1 MEKLQLIH
9 SLKHWCD
16 LIWEYNQ
23 TIGKIY
29 VYRDKLAI
37 KLENNWYDPA
47 ELDRIIRQEYRF
59 EISRSDSFFSADS
72 VPEMVQKNT
81 RLQEFD
87 LWFCQKNRD
96 LIWYNMRIEKL
107 NQDSWIITGYN
118 KSTEM
123 KERSMYRALR
133 NSFESILSTDVKTR
147 RYLVNYS
154 TFPVPNR
161 LQEHD
166 YDSSV
171 SDYVRKYVYDED
183 KEQIIRALSLDTVM
197 EKLQTQ
203 EDYSVFITVRQRDGS
218 LSYKRVIHNYYDDTH
233 QRITT
238 SRLDI
243 SAIVNRYE
251 AKIAEIRRENSIDAL
266 TGVYNR
272 NYYEKNIRGT
282 SLQGFVAMLDLDNLK
297 LCNDHFGHSAGDS
310 VLKKLAE
317 VIKAELR
324 SGDKLIRFGGD
335 EFLLLAQD
343 CPDDEFAQLL
353 LRIQTKVSEAAVPG
367 FPGLFLSVS
376 IGGTRVAGS
385 SSSEAVMRA
394 DQMMYMAKAHKNLVI
409 TDRFM
414 LQNGKDGIARLKKE
428 QVLRQILIVD
438 DSDMNRAMLREILKD
453 NYSILEASNGAECLS
468 CVKHMGSSLSLILLD
483 LNMPEM
489 DGFEVLAE
497 LSRLGYMDDIPV
509 IIISGTDSTADICR
523 AYDLGATD
531 YIHRPFNTQVIYRRV
546 SNTITLMAKQRRMA
560 ELVNRQ
566 IDRTTKQQELMVD
579 FLSRIIGYRSG
590 ESNPHFANISTLSA
604 LLLQALQKRKN
615 HYGLTEQDCQL
626 IATAA
631 VFHDVGK
638 IGIPES
644 ILLKPGKLTAK
655 EFEVMKTHTLIGDNL
670 IKSLEIYHD
679 EPLLQMAAQICR
691 WHHER
696 YDGGGYPDG
705 LKGEEIPICAQV
717 VSIADAYDALMS
729 ARPYKPAFSSEK
741 AIQMILNGECGV
753 FNPVLVDC
761 LLEVVSQQ
769 KTGKEGTPPPEKF
782 IHSPGW
788 FGPKH
793 SHLFGLGDVRKE
805 PSV

>member
-1 MEKLQLIH
+1 MEKLQLIQ

-72 VPEMVQKNT
+72 VPEIVQKNT

-154 TFPVPNR
+154 TFPVPDR
-161 LQEHD
+161 LQEYD

-197 EKLQTQ
+197 EKLRTQ

-367 FPGLFLSVS
+367 FPGLSLSVS

-428 QVLRQILIVD
+428 QVLQQILIVD

-453 NYSILEASNGAECLS
+453 NYSILEAGNGVECLS
-468 CVKHMGSSLSLILLD
+468 CVEHMGSSLSLILLD

-566 IDRTTKQQELMVD
+566 IDRATKQQELMVD

-717 VSIADAYDALMS
+717 VSIADVYDALMS

-769 KTGKEGTPPPEKF
+769 KTGKEGTPPPKNLSTAPGG
-782 IHSPGW
+782 SPLNTLTFSG
-788 FGPKH
+788 
-793 SHLFGLGDVRKE
+793 
-805 PSV
+805 SVM

>member
-133 NSFESILSTDVKTR
+133 NSFESILSTDVNTR
-147 RYLVNYS
+147 RYLVSYS
-154 TFPVPNR
+154 TFPVPDR
-161 LQEHD
+161 LQEYD

-282 SLQGFVAMLDLDNLK
+282 SLQGFVAMLDLNNLK

-343 CPDDEFAQLL
+343 CPDDEFEQLL

-367 FPGLFLSVS
+367 FPGLSLSVS

-414 LQNGKDGIARLKKE
+414 LQNGKDGIARLEKE
-428 QVLRQILIVD
+428 QVLQQILIVD

-453 NYSILEASNGAECLS
+453 NYSILEASNGVECLS
-468 CVKHMGSSLSLILLD
+468 CVEHMGPSLSLILLD

-717 VSIADAYDALMS
+717 VSIADAYDALMG

-769 KTGKEGTPPPEKF
+769 KTGKEGTPPPKNL
-782 IHSPGW
+782 STVPG
-788 FGPKH
+788 G
-793 SHLFGLGDVRKE
+793 
-805 PSV
+805 SVLNTPIFSGSVM

>member
-23 TIGKIY
+23 AIGKIY

-47 ELDRIIRQEYRF
+47 ELDRIIRQEYHF

-133 NSFESILSTDVKTR
+133 NSFESILSTDVNTR
-147 RYLVNYS
+147 RYLVSYS
-154 TFPVPNR
+154 TFPVPDR
-161 LQEHD
+161 LQEYD

-367 FPGLFLSVS
+367 FPGLSLSVS

-414 LQNGKDGIARLKKE
+414 LQNGKDGIARLEKE
-428 QVLRQILIVD
+428 QVLQQILIVD

-453 NYSILEASNGAECLS
+453 NYSILEAGNGVECLS
-468 CVKHMGSSLSLILLD
+468 CVEHMGSSLSLILLD

-523 AYDLGATD
+523 TYDLGATD

-566 IDRTTKQQELMVD
+566 IDRATKQQELMVD

-615 HYGLTEQDCQL
+615 HYGLTQQDCQL

-717 VSIADAYDALMS
+717 VSIADVYDALMS

-769 KTGKEGTPPPEKF
+769 KTEKKDPPPPKNL
-782 IHSPGW
+782 STDPG
-788 FGPKH
+788 GSTLSTPIL
-793 SHLFGLGDVRKE
+793 SA
-805 PSV
+805 SVM

>member
-1 MEKLQLIH
+1 MEKLQLIQ

-23 TIGKIY
+23 AIGKIY

-59 EISRSDSFFSADS
+59 EVSRSDSFFSADS

-96 LIWYNMRIEKL
+96 LIWYNMRMEKL

-154 TFPVPNR
+154 TFPVPDR
-161 LQEHD
+161 LQEYD

-343 CPDDEFAQLL
+343 CPDDEFEQLL

-367 FPGLFLSVS
+367 FPGLSLSVS

-414 LQNGKDGIARLKKE
+414 LQNGKDGIARLEKE
-428 QVLRQILIVD
+428 QVLQQILIVD

-453 NYSILEASNGAECLS
+453 NYSILEAGNGVECLS
-468 CVKHMGSSLSLILLD
+468 CVEHMGPSLSLILLD

-497 LSRLGYMDDIPV
+497 LSKLGYMDDIPV

-566 IDRTTKQQELMVD
+566 IDRATKQQELMVD

-769 KTGKEGTPPPEKF
+769 KTGKEGTPPPKNLSTAPGG
-782 IHSPGW
+782 SPLNTLTFSG
-788 FGPKH
+788 
-793 SHLFGLGDVRKE
+793 
-805 PSV
+805 SVM

>member
-23 TIGKIY
+23 AIGKIY

-96 LIWYNMRIEKL
+96 LVWYNMRIEKL

-147 RYLVNYS
+147 RYLVSYS

-161 LQEHD
+161 LQEYD

-171 SDYVRKYVYDED
+171 SDYVRKHVYDED

-367 FPGLFLSVS
+367 FPGLSLSVS

-414 LQNGKDGIARLKKE
+414 LQNGKDGIARLEKE
-428 QVLRQILIVD
+428 QVLQQILIVD

-453 NYSILEASNGAECLS
+453 NYSILEAGNGVECLS
-468 CVKHMGSSLSLILLD
+468 CVEHMGSSLSLILLD

-566 IDRTTKQQELMVD
+566 IDRATKQQELMVD

-644 ILLKPGKLTAK
+644 ILLKPGKLTAE

-717 VSIADAYDALMS
+717 VSIADVYDALTS

-769 KTGKEGTPPPEKF
+769 KTGKEGTPPPKNL
-782 IHSPGW
+782 STAPG
-788 FGPKH
+788 G
-793 SHLFGLGDVRKE
+793 
-805 PSV
+805 SVLNTLTFSGSVM

>member
-1 MEKLQLIH
+1 MEKLQLIQ

-133 NSFESILSTDVKTR
+133 NSFESILSTDVNTR
-147 RYLVNYS
+147 RYLVSYS
-154 TFPVPNR
+154 TFPVPDR
-161 LQEHD
+161 LQEYD

-197 EKLQTQ
+197 EKLRTQ

-343 CPDDEFAQLL
+343 CPDDEFEQLL

-367 FPGLFLSVS
+367 FPGLSLSVS

-414 LQNGKDGIARLKKE
+414 LQNGKDGIARLEKE
-428 QVLRQILIVD
+428 QVLQQILIVD

-453 NYSILEASNGAECLS
+453 NYSILEAGNGVECLS
-468 CVKHMGSSLSLILLD
+468 CVEHMGPSLSLILLD

-497 LSRLGYMDDIPV
+497 LSKLGYMDDIPV

-615 HYGLTEQDCQL
+615 HYGLTERDCQL

-717 VSIADAYDALMS
+717 VSIADAYDALMG

-761 LLEVVSQQ
+761 LLEVASQQ
-769 KTGKEGTPPPEKF
+769 KTEKEGTPPPKNL
-782 IHSPGW
+782 STVPGGSILNTPI
-788 FGPKH
+788 FSG
-793 SHLFGLGDVRKE
+793 
-805 PSV
+805 SVM

>member
-1 MEKLQLIH
+1 MEKLQLIQ

-23 TIGKIY
+23 AIGKIY

-47 ELDRIIRQEYRF
+47 ELDRIIRQEYHF
-59 EISRSDSFFSADS
+59 EINRSDSFFSADS
-72 VPEMVQKNT
+72 VPEMAQKNT

-133 NSFESILSTDVKTR
+133 NSFESILSTDVNTR

-171 SDYVRKYVYDED
+171 SDYVRKHVYDED

-367 FPGLFLSVS
+367 FLGLSLSVS

-428 QVLRQILIVD
+428 QVLQQILIVD

-453 NYSILEASNGAECLS
+453 NYSILEAGNGAECLS
-468 CVKHMGSSLSLILLD
+468 CVEHMGSSLSLILLD

-717 VSIADAYDALMS
+717 VSIADVYDALMS

-769 KTGKEGTPPPEKF
+769 KTGKEGTPPRKIYPQ
-782 IHSPGW
+782 PRV
-788 FGPKH
+788 
-793 SHLFGLGDVRKE
+793 VR
-805 PSV
+805 P

>member
-23 TIGKIY
+23 AIEKIY

-133 NSFESILSTDVKTR
+133 NSFESILSTDVNTR

-154 TFPVPNR
+154 TFPVPDR
-161 LQEHD
+161 LQEYD

-171 SDYVRKYVYDED
+171 SDYVRKHVYDED

-367 FPGLFLSVS
+367 FPGLSLSVS

-428 QVLRQILIVD
+428 QVLQQILIVD

-453 NYSILEASNGAECLS
+453 NYSILEAGNGVECLS
-468 CVKHMGSSLSLILLD
+468 CVEHMGSSLSLILLD

-566 IDRTTKQQELMVD
+566 IDRATKQQELMVD

-644 ILLKPGKLTAK
+644 ILLKPGKLTAE

-717 VSIADAYDALMS
+717 VSIADVYDALTS

-761 LLEVVSQQ
+761 LLEVASQQ
-769 KTGKEGTPPPEKF
+769 KTEKEGTPPPKNL
-782 IHSPGW
+782 STVPGGSILNTPI
-788 FGPKH
+788 FSG
-793 SHLFGLGDVRKE
+793 
-805 PSV
+805 SVM

>member
-1 MEKLQLIH
+1 MEKLQLIQ

-37 KLENNWYDPA
+37 KLENNWYDPV

-59 EISRSDSFFSADS
+59 EVSRSDSFFSADS

-107 NQDSWIITGYN
+107 YQDSWIITGYN

-133 NSFESILSTDVKTR
+133 NSFESILSTDVNTR
-147 RYLVNYS
+147 RYLVSYS
-154 TFPVPNR
+154 TFPVPDR
-161 LQEHD
+161 LQEYD

-251 AKIAEIRRENSIDAL
+251 AKIAEIRQENSIDAL

-343 CPDDEFAQLL
+343 CPDDEFEQLL

-367 FPGLFLSVS
+367 FPGLSLSVS

-414 LQNGKDGIARLKKE
+414 LQNGKDGIARLEKE
-428 QVLRQILIVD
+428 QVLQQILIVD

-453 NYSILEASNGAECLS
+453 NYSILEVGNGVECLS
-468 CVKHMGSSLSLILLD
+468 CVEHMGPSLSLILLD

-615 HYGLTEQDCQL
+615 HYGLTERDCQL

-717 VSIADAYDALMS
+717 VSIADAYDALMG

-769 KTGKEGTPPPEKF
+769 KTGKEGTPPPK
-782 IHSPGW
+782 ILSTAPG
-788 FGPKH
+788 G
-793 SHLFGLGDVRKE
+793 
-805 PSV
+805 SVLNTLTFSGSVM

>member
-1 MEKLQLIH
+1 MEKLQLIQ

-23 TIGKIY
+23 AIGKIY

-133 NSFESILSTDVKTR
+133 NSFESILSTDVNTR
-147 RYLVNYS
+147 RYLVSYS
-154 TFPVPNR
+154 TFPVPDR
-161 LQEHD
+161 LQEYD

-197 EKLQTQ
+197 EKLRTQ

-343 CPDDEFAQLL
+343 CPDDEFEQLL

-367 FPGLFLSVS
+367 FPGLSLSVS

-428 QVLRQILIVD
+428 QVLQQILIVD

-453 NYSILEASNGAECLS
+453 NYSILEAGNGVECLS
-468 CVKHMGSSLSLILLD
+468 CVEHMGSSLSLILLD

-566 IDRTTKQQELMVD
+566 IDRATKQQELMVD

-615 HYGLTEQDCQL
+615 HYGLTERDCQL

-717 VSIADAYDALMS
+717 VSIADVYDALTS

-761 LLEVVSQQ
+761 LLEVASQQ
-769 KTGKEGTPPPEKF
+769 KTEKEGTPPEKF

-788 FGPKH
+788 FDPKH

>member
-1 MEKLQLIH
+1 MEKLQLIQ

-23 TIGKIY
+23 AIGKIY

-59 EISRSDSFFSADS
+59 EISCSDSFFSADS

-133 NSFESILSTDVKTR
+133 NSFESILSTDVNTR

-197 EKLQTQ
+197 EKLRTQ
-203 EDYSVFITVRQRDGS
+203 DDYSVFITVRQRDGS

-367 FPGLFLSVS
+367 FPGLSLSVS

-428 QVLRQILIVD
+428 QVLQQILIVD

-453 NYSILEASNGAECLS
+453 NYSILEASNGVECLS
-468 CVKHMGSSLSLILLD
+468 CVEHMGSSLSLILLD

-753 FNPVLVDC
+753 FNPLLIEC
-761 LLEVVSQQ
+761 LKELQETLRRELEVAPFDAKREKAPGDGK
-769 KTGKEGTPPPEKF
+769 KTVESKE
-782 IHSPGW
+782 
-788 FGPKH
+788 
-793 SHLFGLGDVRKE
+793 
-805 PSV
+805 

>member
-1 MEKLQLIH
+1 MEKLQLIQ

-133 NSFESILSTDVKTR
+133 NSFESILSTDVNTR
-147 RYLVNYS
+147 RYLVSYS
-154 TFPVPNR
+154 TFPVPDR
-161 LQEHD
+161 LQEYD

-367 FPGLFLSVS
+367 FPGLSLSVS

-428 QVLRQILIVD
+428 QVLQQILIVD

-453 NYSILEASNGAECLS
+453 NYSILEAGNGVECLS
-468 CVKHMGSSLSLILLD
+468 CVEHMGPSLSLILLD

-717 VSIADAYDALMS
+717 VSIADAYDALMG

-769 KTGKEGTPPPEKF
+769 KTGKEGTPPPKNLSTAPGG
-782 IHSPGW
+782 SPLNTLTFSG
-788 FGPKH
+788 
-793 SHLFGLGDVRKE
+793 
-805 PSV
+805 SVM

>member
-23 TIGKIY
+23 AIEKIY

-47 ELDRIIRQEYRF
+47 ELDRIVRQEYHF
-59 EISRSDSFFSADS
+59 EINRSSSSFIADS
-72 VPEMVQKNT
+72 LPKMVQKNT
-81 RLQEFD
+81 RLKEFD
-87 LWFCQKNRD
+87 LWFCQNNSD
-96 LIWYNMRIEKL
+96 LIWYNMRMEKL
-107 NQDSWIITGYN
+107 DQDSWIITGYN
-118 KSTEM
+118 KSTEI

-154 TFPVPNR
+154 IFPVPNR
-161 LQEHD
+161 LQEYD

-197 EKLQTQ
+197 EKLRTQ
-203 EDYSVFITVRQRDGS
+203 EDYSVFITERQRDGS
-218 LSYKRVIHNYYDDTH
+218 LSYKRIIHNYYDDTH

-343 CPDDEFAQLL
+343 CPDDEFEQLL

-367 FPGLFLSVS
+367 FPGLSLSVS

-394 DQMMYMAKAHKNLVI
+394 DQMMYMAKSHKNLVI

-414 LQNGKDGIARLKKE
+414 LQNGKDGIARLEKE
-428 QVLRQILIVD
+428 QVLQQILIVD

-453 NYSILEASNGAECLS
+453 NYSILEAGNGVECLS
-468 CVKHMGSSLSLILLD
+468 CVEHMGPSLSLILLD

-566 IDRTTKQQELMVD
+566 IDRATKQQELMVD

-590 ESNPHFANISTLSA
+590 ESNPHFANISILSA

-615 HYGLTEQDCQL
+615 HYGLTEHDCQL

-769 KTGKEGTPPPEKF
+769 KTGKEGTPPPKNL
-782 IHSPGW
+782 STAPG
-788 FGPKH
+788 G
-793 SHLFGLGDVRKE
+793 
-805 PSV
+805 SVLNTLTFSGSVM

>member
-1 MEKLQLIH
+1 MEKLQLIQ

-23 TIGKIY
+23 AIGKIY

-87 LWFCQKNRD
+87 LWFCQKNSD

-133 NSFESILSTDVKTR
+133 NSFESILSTDVNTR

-161 LQEHD
+161 LQEYD

-367 FPGLFLSVS
+367 FPGLSLSVS

-428 QVLRQILIVD
+428 QVLQQILIVD

-468 CVKHMGSSLSLILLD
+468 CVEHMGTSLSLILLD

-566 IDRTTKQQELMVD
+566 IDRATKQQELMVD

-717 VSIADAYDALMS
+717 VSIADVYDALMS

-769 KTGKEGTPPPEKF
+769 KTGKEGTPPPKNL
-782 IHSPGW
+782 STAPG
-788 FGPKH
+788 G
-793 SHLFGLGDVRKE
+793 
-805 PSV
+805 SVLNTLTFSGSVM

>member
-1 MEKLQLIH
+1 MEKLQLIQ

-96 LIWYNMRIEKL
+96 LVWYNMRMEKL

-133 NSFESILSTDVKTR
+133 NSFESILSTDVNTR
-147 RYLVNYS
+147 RYLVSYS
-154 TFPVPNR
+154 TFPVPDR
-161 LQEHD
+161 LQEYD

-367 FPGLFLSVS
+367 FPGLSLSVS

-428 QVLRQILIVD
+428 QVLQQILIVD

-453 NYSILEASNGAECLS
+453 NYSILEAGNGVECLS
-468 CVKHMGSSLSLILLD
+468 CVEHMGSSLSLILLD

-566 IDRTTKQQELMVD
+566 IDRATKQQELMVD

-644 ILLKPGKLTAK
+644 ILLKPGKLTAE

-717 VSIADAYDALMS
+717 VSIADVYDALTS

-761 LLEVVSQQ
+761 LLEVASQQ
-769 KTGKEGTPPPEKF
+769 KTEKEGTPPPKNL
-782 IHSPGW
+782 STAPG
-788 FGPKH
+788 G
-793 SHLFGLGDVRKE
+793 
-805 PSV
+805 SVLNTLTFSGSVM

>member
-133 NSFESILSTDVKTR
+133 NSFESILSTDVNTR
-147 RYLVNYS
+147 RYLVSYS
-154 TFPVPNR
+154 TFPVPDR
-161 LQEHD
+161 LQEYD

-197 EKLQTQ
+197 EKLRTQ

-367 FPGLFLSVS
+367 FPGLSLSVS

-428 QVLRQILIVD
+428 QVLQQILIVD

-453 NYSILEASNGAECLS
+453 NYSILEAGNGVECLS
-468 CVKHMGSSLSLILLD
+468 CVEHMGSSLSLILLD

-566 IDRTTKQQELMVD
+566 IDRATKQQELMVD

-717 VSIADAYDALMS
+717 VSIADVYDALTS

-769 KTGKEGTPPPEKF
+769 KTGKEGTPPPKNL
-782 IHSPGW
+782 STAPG
-788 FGPKH
+788 G
-793 SHLFGLGDVRKE
+793 
-805 PSV
+805 SVLNTLTFSGSVM

>member
-1 MEKLQLIH
+1 MRENECMEKLQLIQ

-133 NSFESILSTDVKTR
+133 NSFESILSTDVNTR
-147 RYLVNYS
+147 RYLVSYS
-154 TFPVPNR
+154 TFPVPDR
-161 LQEHD
+161 LQEYD

-367 FPGLFLSVS
+367 FPGLSLSVS

-428 QVLRQILIVD
+428 QVLQQILIVD

-453 NYSILEASNGAECLS
+453 NYSILEAGNGVECLS
-468 CVKHMGSSLSLILLD
+468 CVEHMGSSLSLILLD

-566 IDRTTKQQELMVD
+566 IDRATKQQELMVD

-717 VSIADAYDALMS
+717 VSIADAYDALMG

-761 LLEVVSQQ
+761 LLEVASQQ
-769 KTGKEGTPPPEKF
+769 KTEKEGTPPPKNL
-782 IHSPGW
+782 STVPGGSILNTPI
-788 FGPKH
+788 FSG
-793 SHLFGLGDVRKE
+793 
-805 PSV
+805 SVM

>member
-1 MEKLQLIH
+1 MEKLQLIQ

-23 TIGKIY
+23 AIGKIY

-59 EISRSDSFFSADS
+59 EVSRSDSFFSADS

-107 NQDSWIITGYN
+107 YQDSWIITGYN

-133 NSFESILSTDVKTR
+133 NSFESILSTDVNTR
-147 RYLVNYS
+147 RYLVSYS
-154 TFPVPNR
+154 TFPVPDR
-161 LQEHD
+161 LQEYD

-367 FPGLFLSVS
+367 FPGLSLSVS

-394 DQMMYMAKAHKNLVI
+394 DQMMYMAKSHKNLVI

-428 QVLRQILIVD
+428 QVLQQILIVD

-453 NYSILEASNGAECLS
+453 NYSILEAGNGAECLS
-468 CVKHMGSSLSLILLD
+468 CVEHMGTSLSLILLD

-615 HYGLTEQDCQL
+615 HYGLTERDCQL

-769 KTGKEGTPPPEKF
+769 KTGKEGTPPPK
-782 IHSPGW
+782 ILSTAPG
-788 FGPKH
+788 G
-793 SHLFGLGDVRKE
+793 
-805 PSV
+805 SVLNTLTFSGSVM

>member
-1 MEKLQLIH
+1 MEKLQQIQ

-23 TIGKIY
+23 AIGKIY

-87 LWFCQKNRD
+87 LWFCQKNSD

-133 NSFESILSTDVKTR
+133 NSFESILSTDVNTR

-161 LQEHD
+161 LQEYD

-251 AKIAEIRRENSIDAL
+251 AKIAELRRENSIDAL

-367 FPGLFLSVS
+367 FPGLSLSVS

-428 QVLRQILIVD
+428 QVLQQILIVD

-453 NYSILEASNGAECLS
+453 NYSILEAGNGAECLS
-468 CVKHMGSSLSLILLD
+468 CVEHMGSSLSLILLD

-566 IDRTTKQQELMVD
+566 IDRATKQQELMVD

-729 ARPYKPAFSSEK
+729 ARPYKPAFSSER

-769 KTGKEGTPPPEKF
+769 KTGKEGTPP
-782 IHSPGW
+782 
-788 FGPKH
+788 
-793 SHLFGLGDVRKE
+793 RKIY
-805 PSV
+805 PQPRVVQP

>member
-1 MEKLQLIH
+1 MEKLQPIH

-23 TIGKIY
+23 AIGKIY

-147 RYLVNYS
+147 RFLVNYS

-272 NYYEKNIRGT
+272 NYYEKNIRGA

-367 FPGLFLSVS
+367 FPGLSLSVS

-428 QVLRQILIVD
+428 QVLQQILIVD

-453 NYSILEASNGAECLS
+453 NYSILEAGNGVECLS
-468 CVKHMGSSLSLILLD
+468 CVEHMGTSLSLILLD

-566 IDRTTKQQELMVD
+566 IDRATKQQELMVD

-590 ESNPHFANISTLSA
+590 ESTPHFANISTLSA

-615 HYGLTEQDCQL
+615 HYGLTEHDCQL

-717 VSIADAYDALMS
+717 VSIADVYDALTS

-769 KTGKEGTPPPEKF
+769 KTGKEGTPPPKNL
-782 IHSPGW
+782 STAPG
-788 FGPKH
+788 G
-793 SHLFGLGDVRKE
+793 
-805 PSV
+805 SVLNTLTFSGSVM

>member
-1 MEKLQLIH
+1 MEKLQLIR

-23 TIGKIY
+23 AIGKIY

-37 KLENNWYDPA
+37 KLENNWYDLA
-47 ELDRIIRQEYRF
+47 ELDRILRQEYHF
-59 EISRSDSFFSADS
+59 EINRSGPPFSADS
-72 VPEMVQKNT
+72 VHEMLQENT
-81 RLQEFD
+81 RLKDFD
-87 LWFCQKNRD
+87 IWFCQKNRD
-96 LIWYNMRIEKL
+96 LVWYNMRIEKL

-133 NSFESILSTDVKTR
+133 NSFESILSTDVNTR
-147 RYLVNYS
+147 RYLVSYS
-154 TFPVPNR
+154 TFPVPDR
-161 LQEHD
+161 LQEYD

-203 EDYSVFITVRQRDGS
+203 EDYSVFVTVRQRDGS

-251 AKIAEIRRENSIDAL
+251 AKIAEIRQENSIDAL

-272 NYYEKNIRGT
+272 NYYEKNIRGA

-343 CPDDEFAQLL
+343 CPDDEFEQLL

-367 FPGLFLSVS
+367 FPGLSLSVS

-394 DQMMYMAKAHKNLVI
+394 DQMMYMAKSHKNLVI

-414 LQNGKDGIARLKKE
+414 LQNGKDGIARLEKE
-428 QVLRQILIVD
+428 QVLQQILIVD
-438 DSDMNRAMLREILKD
+438 DSGMNRAMLREILKD
-453 NYSILEASNGAECLS
+453 NYSILEAGNGAECLS
-468 CVKHMGSSLSLILLD
+468 CVEHMGTSLSLILLD

-590 ESNPHFANISTLSA
+590 ESNPHFANISILSA

-769 KTGKEGTPPPEKF
+769 KTGKEGTPPPKNL
-782 IHSPGW
+782 STAPG
-788 FGPKH
+788 G
-793 SHLFGLGDVRKE
+793 
-805 PSV
+805 SVLNTLTFSGSVM

>member
-1 MEKLQLIH
+1 MEKLQLIQ

-133 NSFESILSTDVKTR
+133 NSFESILSTDVNTR
-147 RYLVNYS
+147 RYLVSYS
-154 TFPVPNR
+154 TFPVPDR
-161 LQEHD
+161 LQEYD

-335 EFLLLAQD
+335 ECLLLAQD

-367 FPGLFLSVS
+367 FPGLSLSVS

-428 QVLRQILIVD
+428 QVLQQILIVD

-453 NYSILEASNGAECLS
+453 NYSILEAGNGVECLS
-468 CVKHMGSSLSLILLD
+468 CVEHMGPSLSLILLD

-717 VSIADAYDALMS
+717 VSIADAYDALMG

-769 KTGKEGTPPPEKF
+769 KTGKEGTPPPKNLSTAPGG
-782 IHSPGW
+782 SPLNTLTFSG
-788 FGPKH
+788 
-793 SHLFGLGDVRKE
+793 
-805 PSV
+805 SVM

>member
-1 MEKLQLIH
+1 MEKLQLIQ

-23 TIGKIY
+23 AIGKIY

-107 NQDSWIITGYN
+107 YQDSWIITGYN

-133 NSFESILSTDVKTR
+133 NSFESILSTDVNTR
-147 RYLVNYS
+147 RYLVSYS
-154 TFPVPNR
+154 TFPVPDR
-161 LQEHD
+161 LQEYD

-197 EKLQTQ
+197 EKLRTQ

-324 SGDKLIRFGGD
+324 SGDRLIRFGGD

-353 LRIQTKVSEAAVPG
+353 LRIQTKVSEAAVPD
-367 FPGLFLSVS
+367 FPGLSLSVS

-414 LQNGKDGIARLKKE
+414 LQNGKDGIARLEKE
-428 QVLRQILIVD
+428 QVLQQILIVD

-453 NYSILEASNGAECLS
+453 NYSILEAGNGVECLS
-468 CVKHMGSSLSLILLD
+468 CVEHMGPSLSLILLD

-717 VSIADAYDALMS
+717 VSIADAYDALMG

-769 KTGKEGTPPPEKF
+769 KTGKEGTPPPKNL
-782 IHSPGW
+782 STAPG
-788 FGPKH
+788 G
-793 SHLFGLGDVRKE
+793 
-805 PSV
+805 SVLNTLTFSGSVM

>member
-23 TIGKIY
+23 AIEKIY

-47 ELDRIIRQEYRF
+47 ELDRIVRQEYHF
-59 EISRSDSFFSADS
+59 EINRSSSSFIADS
-72 VPEMVQKNT
+72 LPKMVQKNT
-81 RLQEFD
+81 RLKEFD
-87 LWFCQKNRD
+87 LWFCQNNSE
-96 LIWYNMRIEKL
+96 LIWYNMRMEKL
-107 NQDSWIITGYN
+107 DQDSWIITGYN
-118 KSTEM
+118 KSTEI

-154 TFPVPNR
+154 IFPVPNR
-161 LQEHD
+161 LQEYD

-272 NYYEKNIRGT
+272 NYYEKNIRDA

-367 FPGLFLSVS
+367 FPGLSLSVS

-414 LQNGKDGIARLKKE
+414 FQNGKDGIERLKKE
-428 QVLRQILIVD
+428 QVLQQILIVD

-453 NYSILEASNGAECLS
+453 NYSILEAGNGAECLS

-615 HYGLTEQDCQL
+615 HYGLTEHDCQL

-705 LKGEEIPICAQV
+705 LKGEEIPLCAQV
-717 VSIADAYDALMS
+717 VSIADVYDALTS

-769 KTGKEGTPPPEKF
+769 KTGKEGTPPRKIYPQ
-782 IHSPGW
+782 PRV
-788 FGPKH
+788 
-793 SHLFGLGDVRKE
+793 VR
-805 PSV
+805 S

>member
-23 TIGKIY
+23 AIGKIY

-37 KLENNWYDPA
+37 KLENNWYDPT

-96 LIWYNMRIEKL
+96 LVWYNMRMEKL

-133 NSFESILSTDVKTR
+133 NSFESILSTDVNTR
-147 RYLVNYS
+147 RYLVSYS
-154 TFPVPNR
+154 TFPVPDR
-161 LQEHD
+161 LQEYD

-251 AKIAEIRRENSIDAL
+251 AKIAEIRQENSIDAL

-367 FPGLFLSVS
+367 FPGLSLSVS

-428 QVLRQILIVD
+428 QVLQQILIVD

-453 NYSILEASNGAECLS
+453 NYSILEAGNGAECLS
-468 CVKHMGSSLSLILLD
+468 CVEHMGSSLSLILLD

-566 IDRTTKQQELMVD
+566 IDRATKQQELMVD

-615 HYGLTEQDCQL
+615 HYGLTEHDCQL

-644 ILLKPGKLTAK
+644 ILLKPGKLTAE

-717 VSIADAYDALMS
+717 VSIADVYDALMS

-769 KTGKEGTPPPEKF
+769 KTEKEGTPPPKNL
-782 IHSPGW
+782 STAPG
-788 FGPKH
+788 GSTLSTPIL
-793 SHLFGLGDVRKE
+793 SA
-805 PSV
+805 SVM

>member
-1 MEKLQLIH
+1 MEKLQLIQ

-72 VPEMVQKNT
+72 VPEIVQKNT

-87 LWFCQKNRD
+87 PWFCQKNRD

-154 TFPVPNR
+154 TFPVPDR
-161 LQEHD
+161 LQEYD

-197 EKLQTQ
+197 EKLRTQ

-367 FPGLFLSVS
+367 FPGLSLSVS

-428 QVLRQILIVD
+428 QVLQQILIVD

-453 NYSILEASNGAECLS
+453 NYSILEAGNGVECLS
-468 CVKHMGSSLSLILLD
+468 CVEHMGSSLSLILLD

-566 IDRTTKQQELMVD
+566 IDRATKQQELMVD

-717 VSIADAYDALMS
+717 VSIADVYDALMS

-769 KTGKEGTPPPEKF
+769 KTGKEGTPPPKNLSTAPGG
-782 IHSPGW
+782 SPLNTLTFSG
-788 FGPKH
+788 
-793 SHLFGLGDVRKE
+793 
-805 PSV
+805 SVM

>member
-1 MEKLQLIH
+1 MEKLQLIQ

-23 TIGKIY
+23 AIGKIY

-37 KLENNWYDPA
+37 KLENNWYDPT

-59 EISRSDSFFSADS
+59 EVSRSDSFFSADS

-87 LWFCQKNRD
+87 LWFCQKNSD

-133 NSFESILSTDVKTR
+133 NSFESILSTDVNTR

-154 TFPVPNR
+154 TFPVPDR

-251 AKIAEIRRENSIDAL
+251 AKIAEIRQENSIDAL

-343 CPDDEFAQLL
+343 CPDDEFEQLL
-353 LRIQTKVSEAAVPG
+353 LRIQTKVSEATVPG
-367 FPGLFLSVS
+367 FPGLSLSVS

-414 LQNGKDGIARLKKE
+414 LQNGKDGIARLEKE
-428 QVLRQILIVD
+428 QVLQQILIVD

-453 NYSILEASNGAECLS
+453 NYSILEAGNGVECLS
-468 CVKHMGSSLSLILLD
+468 CVEHMGSSLSLILLD

-566 IDRTTKQQELMVD
+566 IDRATKQQELMVD

-615 HYGLTEQDCQL
+615 HYGLTEHDCQL

-679 EPLLQMAAQICR
+679 EPLLQLAAQICC

-769 KTGKEGTPPPEKF
+769 KTGKEGTPPPKNL
-782 IHSPGW
+782 STAPG
-788 FGPKH
+788 G
-793 SHLFGLGDVRKE
+793 
-805 PSV
+805 SVLNTLTFSGSVM

>member
-1 MEKLQLIH
+1 MEKLQLIQ

-147 RYLVNYS
+147 RFLVNYS

-233 QRITT
+233 RRITT

-272 NYYEKNIRGT
+272 NYYEKNIRGA

-394 DQMMYMAKAHKNLVI
+394 DQMMYMAKSHKNLVI

-428 QVLRQILIVD
+428 QVLQQILIVD

-566 IDRTTKQQELMVD
+566 IDRATKQQELMVD

-590 ESNPHFANISTLSA
+590 ESTPHFANISTLSA

-717 VSIADAYDALMS
+717 VSIADVYDALTS

-769 KTGKEGTPPPEKF
+769 KTGKEGTPPPKNL
-782 IHSPGW
+782 STAPGGSALNTLT
-788 FGPKH
+788 FSG
-793 SHLFGLGDVRKE
+793 
-805 PSV
+805 SVM

>member
-1 MEKLQLIH
+1 MEKLQLIQ

-23 TIGKIY
+23 AIGKIY

-59 EISRSDSFFSADS
+59 EISRSNSFFSADS

-96 LIWYNMRIEKL
+96 LIWYNMRMEKL

-133 NSFESILSTDVKTR
+133 NSFESILSTDVNTR

-154 TFPVPNR
+154 TFPVPDR

-171 SDYVRKYVYDED
+171 SDYVRKHVYDED

-233 QRITT
+233 RRITT

-367 FPGLFLSVS
+367 FPGLSLSVS

-414 LQNGKDGIARLKKE
+414 LQNGKDGIARLEKE
-428 QVLRQILIVD
+428 QVLQQILIVD

-453 NYSILEASNGAECLS
+453 NYSILEANNGAECLS
-468 CVKHMGSSLSLILLD
+468 CVEHLGSSLSLILLD

-705 LKGEEIPICAQV
+705 LKGEKIPICAQV
-717 VSIADAYDALMS
+717 VSIADVYDALTS
-729 ARPYKPAFSSEK
+729 ARPYKPAFSGEK

-769 KTGKEGTPPPEKF
+769 KTGKEGTPPRKIYPQ
-782 IHSPGW
+782 PRV
-788 FGPKH
+788 
-793 SHLFGLGDVRKE
+793 VR
-805 PSV
+805 S

>member
-1 MEKLQLIH
+1 MEKLQLIQ

-133 NSFESILSTDVKTR
+133 NSFESILSTDVNTR
-147 RYLVNYS
+147 RYLVSYS
-154 TFPVPNR
+154 TFPVPDR
-161 LQEHD
+161 LQEYD

-367 FPGLFLSVS
+367 FPGLSLSVS

-428 QVLRQILIVD
+428 QVLQQILIVD

-453 NYSILEASNGAECLS
+453 NYSILEAGNGVECLS
-468 CVKHMGSSLSLILLD
+468 CVEHMGPSLSLILLD

-566 IDRTTKQQELMVD
+566 IDRATKQQELMVD

-615 HYGLTEQDCQL
+615 HYGLTERDCQL

-717 VSIADAYDALMS
+717 VSIADAYDALMG

-769 KTGKEGTPPPEKF
+769 KTGKEGTPPPK
-782 IHSPGW
+782 ILSTAPG
-788 FGPKH
+788 G
-793 SHLFGLGDVRKE
+793 
-805 PSV
+805 SVLNTLTFSGSVM

>member
-1 MEKLQLIH
+1 MRENECMEKLQLIQ

-133 NSFESILSTDVKTR
+133 NSFESILSTDVNTR
-147 RYLVNYS
+147 RYLVSYS
-154 TFPVPNR
+154 TFPVPDR
-161 LQEHD
+161 LQEYD

-171 SDYVRKYVYDED
+171 SDYVRKYVYEED

-251 AKIAEIRRENSIDAL
+251 AKIAEIRQENSIDAL

-272 NYYEKNIRGT
+272 NYYEKNIRGA

-343 CPDDEFAQLL
+343 CPDDEFEQLL
-353 LRIQTKVSEAAVPG
+353 LRIQTKVSDAAVPG
-367 FPGLFLSVS
+367 FPGLSLSVS

-414 LQNGKDGIARLKKE
+414 LQNGKDGIARLEKE
-428 QVLRQILIVD
+428 QVLQQILIVD

-453 NYSILEASNGAECLS
+453 NYSILEAGNGVECLS
-468 CVKHMGSSLSLILLD
+468 CVEHMGSSLSLILLD

-566 IDRTTKQQELMVD
+566 IDRATKQQELMVD

-644 ILLKPGKLTAK
+644 ILLKPGKLTAE

-717 VSIADAYDALMS
+717 VSIADVYDALTS

-761 LLEVVSQQ
+761 LLEVASQQ
-769 KTGKEGTPPPEKF
+769 KTEKEGTPPPKNL
-782 IHSPGW
+782 STVPG
-788 FGPKH
+788 G
-793 SHLFGLGDVRKE
+793 
-805 PSV
+805 SVLNTPIFSGSVM

>member
-1 MEKLQLIH
+1 MEKLQLIQ

-147 RYLVNYS
+147 RFLVNYS

-272 NYYEKNIRGT
+272 NYYEKNIRGA

-367 FPGLFLSVS
+367 FPGLSLSVS

-385 SSSEAVMRA
+385 SVGEAVMRA

-428 QVLRQILIVD
+428 QVLQQILIVD

-453 NYSILEASNGAECLS
+453 NYSILEAGNGVECLS
-468 CVKHMGSSLSLILLD
+468 CVEHMGSSLSLILLD

-566 IDRTTKQQELMVD
+566 IDRATKQQELMVD

-590 ESNPHFANISTLSA
+590 ESTPHFANISTLSA

-644 ILLKPGKLTAK
+644 ILLKPGKLTAE

-696 YDGGGYPDG
+696 YDGGGYPGG

-717 VSIADAYDALMS
+717 VSIADVYDALTS

-769 KTGKEGTPPPEKF
+769 KTGKEGTPPPKNL
-782 IHSPGW
+782 STAPGGSALNTLT
-788 FGPKH
+788 FSG
-793 SHLFGLGDVRKE
+793 
-805 PSV
+805 SVM

>member
-1 MEKLQLIH
+1 MEKLQLIQ

-23 TIGKIY
+23 AIGKIY

-47 ELDRIIRQEYRF
+47 ELDRIIRQEYHF
-59 EISRSDSFFSADS
+59 EINRSDSFFSADS

-96 LIWYNMRIEKL
+96 LIWYNMRMEKL

-133 NSFESILSTDVKTR
+133 NSFESILSTDVNTR
-147 RYLVNYS
+147 RYLVSYS
-154 TFPVPNR
+154 TFPVPDR

-251 AKIAEIRRENSIDAL
+251 AKIAEIRQENSIDAL

-272 NYYEKNIRGT
+272 NYYEKNIQGA

-317 VIKAELR
+317 VIQTELR

-343 CPDDEFAQLL
+343 CPDDEFEQLL
-353 LRIQTKVSEAAVPG
+353 LRIQTKVSEAAVPS
-367 FPGLFLSVS
+367 FPGLSLSVS

-414 LQNGKDGIARLKKE
+414 LQNGKDGIARLEKE
-428 QVLRQILIVD
+428 QVLQQILIVD

-453 NYSILEASNGAECLS
+453 NYSILEAGNGAECLS
-468 CVKHMGSSLSLILLD
+468 CVEHMGTSLSLILLD

-615 HYGLTEQDCQL
+615 HYGLTEHDCQL

-769 KTGKEGTPPPEKF
+769 KTEKEGTPPRKIYPQ
-782 IHSPGW
+782 PRV
-788 FGPKH
+788 
-793 SHLFGLGDVRKE
+793 VR
-805 PSV
+805 S

>member
-1 MEKLQLIH
+1 MEKLQLIQ

-23 TIGKIY
+23 AIGKIY

-47 ELDRIIRQEYRF
+47 ELDRIIRQEYHF

-133 NSFESILSTDVKTR
+133 NSFESILSTDVNTR
-147 RYLVNYS
+147 RYLVSYS
-154 TFPVPNR
+154 TFPVPDR
-161 LQEHD
+161 LQEYD

-171 SDYVRKYVYDED
+171 SDYVRKHVYDED

-203 EDYSVFITVRQRDGS
+203 DDYSVFITVRQRDGS

-367 FPGLFLSVS
+367 FPGLSLSVS

-385 SSSEAVMRA
+385 SAGEAVMRA

-414 LQNGKDGIARLKKE
+414 LQNGKDGIARLEKE
-428 QVLRQILIVD
+428 QVLQQILIVD

-453 NYSILEASNGAECLS
+453 NYSILEANNGAECLS
-468 CVKHMGSSLSLILLD
+468 CVEHMGTSLSLILLD

-566 IDRTTKQQELMVD
+566 IDRATKQQELMVD

-615 HYGLTEQDCQL
+615 HYGLTEHDCQL

-717 VSIADAYDALMS
+717 VSIADVYDALMS

-769 KTGKEGTPPPEKF
+769 KTGKEGTPPPKNL
-782 IHSPGW
+782 STAPGGSALNTLT
-788 FGPKH
+788 FSG
-793 SHLFGLGDVRKE
+793 
-805 PSV
+805 SVM

>member
-147 RYLVNYS
+147 RYLVSYS
-154 TFPVPNR
+154 TFPVPDR
-161 LQEHD
+161 LQEYD

-197 EKLQTQ
+197 EKLRTQ

-324 SGDKLIRFGGD
+324 SGDRLIRFGGD

-343 CPDDEFAQLL
+343 CPDDEFEQLL

-367 FPGLFLSVS
+367 FPGLSLSVS

-414 LQNGKDGIARLKKE
+414 LQNGKDGIARLEKE
-428 QVLRQILIVD
+428 QVLQQILIVD

-453 NYSILEASNGAECLS
+453 NYSILEAGNGVECLS
-468 CVKHMGSSLSLILLD
+468 CVEHMGPSLSLILLD

-615 HYGLTEQDCQL
+615 HYGLTERDCQL

-717 VSIADAYDALMS
+717 VSIADVYDALTS

-769 KTGKEGTPPPEKF
+769 KTGKEGTPPPKNL
-782 IHSPGW
+782 STVPG
-788 FGPKH
+788 G
-793 SHLFGLGDVRKE
+793 
-805 PSV
+805 SVLNTPIFSGSVM

>member
-1 MEKLQLIH
+1 MEKLQLIQ

-59 EISRSDSFFSADS
+59 EVSRSDSFFSADS

-107 NQDSWIITGYN
+107 YQDSWIITGYN

-133 NSFESILSTDVKTR
+133 NSFESILSTDVNTR
-147 RYLVNYS
+147 RYLVSYS
-154 TFPVPNR
+154 TFPVPDR
-161 LQEHD
+161 LQEYD

-197 EKLQTQ
+197 EKLRTQ

-367 FPGLFLSVS
+367 FPGLSLSVS

-428 QVLRQILIVD
+428 QVLQQILIVD

-453 NYSILEASNGAECLS
+453 NYSILEAGNGVECLS
-468 CVKHMGSSLSLILLD
+468 CVEHMGPSLSLILLD

-717 VSIADAYDALMS
+717 VSIADAYDALMG

-769 KTGKEGTPPPEKF
+769 KTGKEGTPPPKNLSTAPGG
-782 IHSPGW
+782 SPLNTLTFSG
-788 FGPKH
+788 
-793 SHLFGLGDVRKE
+793 
-805 PSV
+805 SVM

>member
-1 MEKLQLIH
+1 MEKLQLIQ

-23 TIGKIY
+23 AIGKIY

-59 EISRSDSFFSADS
+59 EVSRSDSFFSADS

-133 NSFESILSTDVKTR
+133 NSFESILSTDVNTR

-171 SDYVRKYVYDED
+171 SDYVRKHVYDED

-367 FPGLFLSVS
+367 FPGLSLSVS

-394 DQMMYMAKAHKNLVI
+394 DQMMYMAKSHKNLVI

-414 LQNGKDGIARLKKE
+414 LQNGKDGIARLEKE
-428 QVLRQILIVD
+428 QVLQQILIVD

-453 NYSILEASNGAECLS
+453 NYSILEAGNGAECLS
-468 CVKHMGSSLSLILLD
+468 CVEHMGSSLSLILLD

-566 IDRTTKQQELMVD
+566 IDRATKQQELMVD

-615 HYGLTEQDCQL
+615 HYGLTEHDCQL

-769 KTGKEGTPPPEKF
+769 KTGKEGTPPKNLSTAPGG
-782 IHSPGW
+782 SPLNTLTFSG
-788 FGPKH
+788 
-793 SHLFGLGDVRKE
+793 
-805 PSV
+805 SVM

>member
-1 MEKLQLIH
+1 MRENECMEKLQLIQ

-96 LIWYNMRIEKL
+96 LVWYNMRMEKL

-133 NSFESILSTDVKTR
+133 NSFESILSTDVNTR
-147 RYLVNYS
+147 RYLVSYS
-154 TFPVPNR
+154 TFPVPDR
-161 LQEHD
+161 LQEYD

-367 FPGLFLSVS
+367 FPGLSLSVS

-428 QVLRQILIVD
+428 QVLQQILIVD

-453 NYSILEASNGAECLS
+453 NYSILEAGNGVECLS
-468 CVKHMGSSLSLILLD
+468 CVEHMGSSLSLILLD

-566 IDRTTKQQELMVD
+566 IDRATKQQELMVD

-644 ILLKPGKLTAK
+644 ILLKPGKLTAE

-717 VSIADAYDALMS
+717 VSIADVYDALTS

-761 LLEVVSQQ
+761 LLEVASQQ
-769 KTGKEGTPPPEKF
+769 KTEKEGTPPPKNL
-782 IHSPGW
+782 STAPG
-788 FGPKH
+788 G
-793 SHLFGLGDVRKE
+793 
-805 PSV
+805 SVLNTLTFSGSVM